1 MNHTSYHHCQVGPH
15 PPRRLK
21 KKETFRE
28 GFVRTLGPAG
38 FGGPTSKKK
47 QRSLSPSL
55 NHHIANSQ
63 APVGAPTW
71 PLGYAPACGM
81 RRLRRV
87 KFVHIID
94 PRGSAKH
101 PSKGFQ
107 GGRTAGLCG
116 TSCRQVR
123 VKKQIQEANTK
134 TTTRKKKM
142 DSTRGRGAA
151 LLPQ

>member
-1 MNHTSYHHCQVGPH
+1 MPSGSPPPKAAKTKRKKPSVKDLSAHWALPDSVGRPLKRNRGHLAPRLTTTSPTAKPPSALPPGRWVTH
-15 PPRRLK
+15 PPAAFSDCA
-21 KKETFRE
+21 KENLLT
-28 GFVRTLGPAG
+28 
-38 FGGPTSKKK
+38 TSI
-47 QRSLSPSL
+47 
-55 NHHIANSQ
+55 H
-63 APVGAPTW
+63 G
-71 PLGYAPACGM
+71 
-81 RRLRRV
+81 
-87 KFVHIID
+87 
-94 PRGSAKH
+94 GSAKH